1 MVRRLLSFTLLICF
15 LSTPVF
21 AQETRDILTEQ
32 FGDDINFPALPYYS
46 YGSGLGWTTPDST
59 FRLNIRFR
67 MQNRATYVH
76 NRDEDDA
83 LEAAIRRLRL
93 RFDGFVGDP
102 SFVYAIQLSFAP
114 GDVGELSEGDNINI
128 IRDAVMFYQPND
140 NWSFGFGQTKLPGN
154 RQRINSSGA
163 LQLTDRSINNAQF
176 SIDRDFGAFAYYLN
190 EQLDQFSYNFKT
202 AISTGNGRNWTRNPS
217 VSPAYTGR
225 VELFPF
231 GAFNNNG
238 MLFEGDL
245 FREQTPKLLLAG
257 TYHYNAGAQRQRGT
271 LGGQLFERRDLTSVL
286 LDAMLKYRGWSF
298 QAAYMTRS
306 TDNPIT
312 VNPDTQ
318 IGPTTK
324 GFFASEVYNIQTDP
338 NRRAVFAGQGY
349 DVQLSHIF
357 ANDIELIGRFSHQSP
372 DSEVRGFYPQTDQYS
387 FGVTKYIREHSLKL
401 QSEITYSNGVYAD
414 GSDQVG
420 TYFRFQI
427 EIGI

>member
-1 MVRRLLSFTLLICF
+1 MVRRLFIVALLLSLF
-15 LSTPVF
+15 STPLF
-21 AQETRDILTEQ
+21 AQEVREILTEQ
-32 FGDDINFPALPYYS
+32 FGDDITFPALPYYS

-67 MQNRATYVH
+67 MQNRATYIQ
-76 NRDEDDA
+76 NPDGDDA
-83 LEAAIRRLRL
+83 IEAAIRRLRL

-102 SFVYAIQLSFAP
+102 KFVYAIQLSFAP

-128 IRDAVMFYQPND
+128 IRDAVMFYQPNK

-176 SIDRDFGAFAYYLN
+176 TIDRDFGAFAYFLN
-190 EQLDQFSYNFKT
+190 EQLDQFSYNVKT
-202 AISTGNGRNWTRNPS
+202 AISTGNGRNWTKNPS

-257 TYHYNAGAQRQRGT
+257 TYHYNSGAQRQRGT
-271 LGGQLFERRDLTSVL
+271 LGSQLFERRDLTSIL

-298 QAAYMTRS
+298 QTAYMTRS

-312 VNPDTQ
+312 VDPEIQ
-318 IGPTTK
+318 IG
-324 GFFASEVYNIQTDP
+324 S
-338 NRRAVFAGQGY
+338 NRRAVFAGEGY

-357 ANDIELIGRFSHQSP
+357 ANDVELIGRYSHQSP
-372 DSEVRGFYPQTDQYS
+372 DSEVRSFYPETDQYS

-401 QSEITYSNGVYAD
+401 QSEITHSNGVFAD
-414 GSDQVG
+414 GSEQIG
-420 TYFRFQI
+420 RYFRFQI